1 MSFKEKVLSKSNS
14 YNHYREENIKLNQ
27 EISEL
32 KEEIEALKKEK
43 RMTLRDEYIRSYA
56 TAGSFCNWTYINYF
70 FRDDFEDKFK
80 KVTENLTGESK
91 NLYKWIFL
99 RAMAVNL
106 ITRDSLYFDSELK
119 EQKKFTEFNLENSGG
134 SEIAGF
140 KFSGDYNLHAF
151 MESDLS
157 EEDKNFIK
165 NKDIID
171 AGAFTGDTSLPL
183 SKLTDKNVHAF
194 EPFKESFN
202 LLNKNIRDNSIKNII
217 PVNKSLGHING
228 ERTLYLSGSNVQGL
242 TSNPDTRPYDSEIKV
257 TETTVDT
264 YVEEHNLDVG
274 LISVDVEGAEMDLLE
289 GALKTIKTQKPI
301 LNISIY
307 HSVRDYFEIIPWI
320 ADLNLGYEFNV
331 CKEQPWPFL
340 ADTVVQCRV
349 RDK

>member
-119 EQKKFTEFNLENSGG
+119 EQKKFT
-134 SEIAGF
+134 
-140 KFSGDYNLHAF
+140 
-151 MESDLS
+151 
-157 EEDKNFIK
+157 
-165 NKDIID
+165 
-171 AGAFTGDTSLPL
+171 
-183 SKLTDKNVHAF
+183 
-194 EPFKESFN
+194 
-202 LLNKNIRDNSIKNII
+202 
-217 PVNKSLGHING
+217 
-228 ERTLYLSGSNVQGL
+228 
-242 TSNPDTRPYDSEIKV
+242 
-257 TETTVDT
+257 
-264 YVEEHNLDVG
+264 
-274 LISVDVEGAEMDLLE
+274 
-289 GALKTIKTQKPI
+289 
-301 LNISIY
+301 
-307 HSVRDYFEIIPWI
+307 
-320 ADLNLGYEFNV
+320 
-331 CKEQPWPFL
+331 
-340 ADTVVQCRV
+340 
-349 RDK
+349 